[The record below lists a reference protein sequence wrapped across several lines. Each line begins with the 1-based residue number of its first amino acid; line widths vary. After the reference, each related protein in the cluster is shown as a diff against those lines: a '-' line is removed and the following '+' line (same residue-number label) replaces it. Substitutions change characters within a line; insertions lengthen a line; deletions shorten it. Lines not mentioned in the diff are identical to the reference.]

1 MPLRLSLL
9 AGYAIELEG
18 VAWQAWHTTN
28 PLETKGGCA
37 AIACKIAIPASIRDG
52 NCATSL
58 AQRAIPQVADGL
70 AAGEVEFHIPAI

>member
-18 VAWQAWHTTN
+18 VAWQTWNTPNT
-28 PLETKGGCA
+28 LETKVGCA
-37 AIACKIAIPASIRDG
+37 TITCKIAIPASIRDG

-58 AQRAIPQVADGL
+58 AECAIPQVADGL